1 MPANYV
7 LLEKITVGAAGA
19 SSVTF
24 SGIPQTGYTDL
35 QLAFSPHT
43 DRGGYANADMSLEIN
58 GSTSITSKAIYSS
71 SSGISTAGLQA
82 LFQGGNDGLAAN
94 QSLVFGPTT
103 IYFSNYTSSNYKS
116 YSVEFTAEGATA
128 DMDQARNGFAAGLW
142 SSTSAINSIKISPNS
157 GTSFTQYSTFYLYGV
172 AAYGTT
178 PVIVPYA
185 TGGDTIMTDGSYWYH
200 AFLSSGT
207 FTPRK
212 SITADYAVIA
222 GGAAGS
228 IAGGAGAGG
237 FRLASSQSLTETAYT
252 ATIGSGGSGL
262 TNGNNGTSVKG
273 NNSSFIGGAVSTTA
287 TGGGGGGAVNTQPG
301 ATGGSGGGGGSA
313 AGGAGN
319 QGGYSPVEGY
329 NGGAGGS
336 YASPY
341 MGGGGGGAG
350 GVGGNSV
357 GSVGGAGGIGTN
369 AISTWLS
376 ALSSSMTGPWATATA
391 TGYIA
396 SGGAGGSYDGGG
408 TSGAVSLGGGKAY
421 VGGGGTAGTPNTG
434 GGGGSTTGGSVAGNG
449 GSGIIIVRYAV

>member
-1 MPANYV
+1 MAANYV
-7 LLEKITVGAAGA
+7 LLEKISVGAAGV

-24 SGIPQTGYTDL
+24 SNIPQTGYTDL
-35 QLAFSPHT
+35 VLQVSARSTESDNSSSLRVYFNSDT
-43 DRGGYANADMSLEIN
+43 ANITAREIRAI
-58 GSTSITSKAIYSS
+58 GSTAASYTVSYAQAGYV
-71 SSGISTAGLQA
+71 GALNSTA
-82 LFQGGNDGLAAN
+82 NT
-94 QSLVFGPTT
+94 FGSGT
-103 IYFSNYTSSNYKS
+103 IHIPNYTSSNNKS
-116 YSVEFTAEGATA
+116 SSGDIVLPSTTAAENYAVLS
-128 DMDQARNGFAAGLW
+128 ARLW
-142 SSTSAINSIKISPNS
+142 SITSAV
-157 GTSFTQYSTFYLYGV
+157 TSVTAAPSLGSWVQYSTFYLYGIS
-172 AAYGTT
+172 ALGTT
-178 PVIVPYA
+178 PVIGAYA
-185 TGGDTIMTDGSYWYH
+185 TGGDVVTTDGTYWYH
-200 AFLSSGT
+200 AFLASGT

-237 FRLASSQSLTETAYT
+237 FRLASSQSLTATAYT

-262 TNGNNGTSVKG
+262 TNGNNGTSGKG

-319 QGGYSPVEGY
+319 QGAYSPVEGY
-329 NGGAGGS
+329 AGGTGGS
-336 YASPY
+336 YVSPY

-350 GVGGNSV
+350 GAGGNSV

-396 SGGAGGSYDGGG
+396 SGGAGGSYDGAG

-421 VGGGGTAGTPNTG
+421 VAGGGTAGTPNTG
-434 GGGGSTTGGSVAGNG
+434 GGGGSTTGGSAAGNG
-449 GSGIIIVRYAV
+449 GSGIVIVRYPV